1 MEIKDLFW
9 EDNIWKE
16 FRAFAIKGN
25 VIDLAVGVVIGTAF
39 SKIVSSLVEDLI
51 MPLFAYFVV
60 GVDFSSWSYASIK
73 YGDFIQTIVDFF
85 IISFSIFLVVRLISK
100 FKKKEEVQEEAVTVD
115 TKEELLKEIR
125 DLLKAE
131 AVREKN
137 N

>member
-1 MEIKDLFW
+1 M
-9 EDNIWKE
+9 WKE

-25 VIDLAVGVVIGTAF
+25 VMDLAIGVVIGTAF

-60 GVDFSSWSYASIK
+60 GVDFSSWSYAKIE
-73 YGDFIQTIVDFF
+73 YGNFIQTIVDFF
-85 IISFSIFLVVRLISK
+85 IISFSIFLVIRFLNK
-100 FKKKEEVQEEAVTVD
+100 FKKKEEVKEETVTVD

-131 AVREKN
+131 AVREKE
-137 N
+137 

>member
-1 MEIKDLFW
+1 M
-9 EDNIWKE
+9 WKE

-25 VIDLAVGVVIGTAF
+25 VMDLAIGVVIGTAF

-73 YGDFIQTIVDFF
+73 YGSFLQTIVDFF
-85 IISFSIFLVVRLISK
+85 IISFSIFLVIRFLNK
-100 FKKKEEVQEEAVTVD
+100 FKKKEEVKEETVAVD

-131 AVREKN
+131 AVREKE
-137 N
+137 

>member
-1 MEIKDLFW
+1 M
-9 EDNIWKE
+9 WKE

-51 MPLFAYFVV
+51 MPLFAHFIV
-60 GVDFSSWSYASIK
+60 GVNFSSWTYAGIH
-73 YGDFIQTIVDFF
+73 YGNFIQRIVDFF

-100 FKKKEEVQEEAVTVD
+100 FKKKEEVKEEAVTVD

-131 AVREKN
+131 AVREKE
-137 N
+137 

>member
-1 MEIKDLFW
+1 M
-9 EDNIWKE
+9 WKE

-25 VIDLAVGVVIGTAF
+25 VMDLAIGVVIGTAF

-73 YGDFIQTIVDFF
+73 YGSFLQTIVDFF
-85 IISFSIFLVVRLISK
+85 IISFSIFLVIRFLNK
-100 FKKKEEVQEEAVTVD
+100 FKKKEEVKEETVTVD

-131 AVREKN
+131 AVREKE
-137 N
+137 

>member
-1 MEIKDLFW
+1 M
-9 EDNIWKE
+9 WKE

-25 VIDLAVGVVIGTAF
+25 VMDLAIGVVIGTAF

-73 YGDFIQTIVDFF
+73 YGSFLQTIVDFF
-85 IISFSIFLVVRLISK
+85 IISFSIFLVIRFLNK
-100 FKKKEEVQEEAVTVD
+100 FKKKEEVKEETVAVD

-131 AVREKN
+131 AIREKE
-137 N
+137 

>member
-1 MEIKDLFW
+1 MEIKDLFQ
-9 EDNIWKE
+9 EDHMWKE

-39 SKIVSSLVEDLI
+39 SKIVSSLVQDLI
-51 MPLFAYFVV
+51 MPLFTYFIL
-60 GVDFSSWSYASIK
+60 GINFSSWKYEDIK
-73 YGDFIQTIVDFF
+73 YGNFIQSIVDFF

-131 AVREKN
+131 AVREKE
-137 N
+137 

>member
-1 MEIKDLFW
+1 MWNDFK
-9 EDNIWKE
+9 
-16 FRAFAIKGN
+16 AFAIKGN
-25 VIDLAVGVVIGTAF
+25 VMDLAIGVVIGTAF

-73 YGDFIQTIVDFF
+73 YGSFLQTIVDFF
-85 IISFSIFLVVRLISK
+85 IISFSIFLVIRFLNK
-100 FKKKEEVQEEAVTVD
+100 FKKKEEVKEETVTVD

-131 AVREKN
+131 AVREKE
-137 N
+137 

>member
-1 MEIKDLFW
+1 M
-9 EDNIWKE
+9 WKE

-25 VIDLAVGVVIGTAF
+25 VMDLAIGVVIGTAF

-60 GVDFSSWSYASIK
+60 GVDFSSWSYAKIE
-73 YGDFIQTIVDFF
+73 YGNFLQTIVDFF
-85 IISFSIFLVVRLISK
+85 IISFSIFLVIRFLNK
-100 FKKKEEVQEEAVTVD
+100 FKKKEEVKEETVTVD

-131 AVREKN
+131 AVREKEQ
-137 N
+137 

>member
-1 MEIKDLFW
+1 M
-9 EDNIWKE
+9 WKE

-25 VIDLAVGVVIGTAF
+25 VMDLAIGVVIGTAF

-60 GVDFSSWSYASIK
+60 GVDFSSWSYAKIE
-73 YGDFIQTIVDFF
+73 YGNFLQTIVDFF
-85 IISFSIFLVVRLISK
+85 IISFSIFLVIRFLNK
-100 FKKKEEVQEEAVTVD
+100 FKKKEEVKEETVTVD

-131 AVREKN
+131 AVREKE
-137 N
+137 